1 MSKAGIKRILLPTI
15 LLVAVVALLIASI
28 AYRRT
33 PNYVNSSFSRNVYC
47 GVFSWVDKSCELNNN
62 WVAKDY
68 KTGDFVIVQGSN
80 NTAILDTVGA
90 RTVLEFTRDSSGSTP
105 ITCLPGPR
113 GDDGNDG
120 ASGNSGAPGEAG
132 TDGEDGA
139 AGPQGQ
145 QGVRG
150 DTGATGAPGVC
161 TQGDT
166 GPQGPPG
173 PQGDQGL
180 QGNQGV
186 QGIQGIQGPPGASGM
201 ASAYYGTFDSRISQA
216 LAVNTP
222 GAMYFEN
229 TLSSN
234 GISMVSD
241 GVNPSRIT
249 IANAGVYNIQ
259 FSAQLHNNSGGGSG
273 AQAYIW
279 LRKNGTDET
288 WSATNVSVNTNSPY
302 VVAAWNFVVP
312 ANAGDNFQLMWS
324 TNHANIGLDATGA
337 NAIHPGIPS
346 IILTVTQS
354 GV

>member
-1 MSKAGIKRILLPTI
+1 MSKAGIKRILLPSI

-68 KTGDFVIVQGSN
+68 KTGDWVVVQGNN

-90 RTVLEFTRDSSGSTP
+90 RTVLEFTRDSSGSIP
-105 ITCLPGPR
+105 ITCLVGL
-113 GDDGNDG
+113 DGRDG
-120 ASGNSGAPGEAG
+120 SSGADGSDGSAGTPGSTGSTGAQGGQGEQGEA
-132 TDGEDGA
+132 
-139 AGPQGQ
+139 
-145 QGVRG
+145 
-150 DTGATGAPGVC
+150 GATGAPGVC
-161 TQGDT
+161 TKGDT

-173 PQGDQGL
+173 PQGDQGV
-180 QGNQGV
+180 QGV
-186 QGIQGIQGPPGASGM
+186 QGIQGIQGIQGPPGASGM
-201 ASAYYGTFDSRISQA
+201 ASAYYGTFDSRTTQT
-216 LAVNTP
+216 LAINTP

-234 GISMVSD
+234 GVSMVSD

-249 IANAGVYNIQ
+249 FANAGVYNIQ
-259 FSAQLHNNSGGGSG
+259 FSAQLHNNSGGGSN
-273 AQAYIW
+273 AQTYIW
-279 LRKNGTDET
+279 LRKNGTDEPWT
-288 WSATNVSVNTNSPY
+288 ATNVSVIANSPY

-324 TNHANIGLDATGA
+324 TNHANIGLDAISPNGSQ
-337 NAIHPGIPS
+337 PGIPS